1 MPRNFYELVWIF
13 IIYAFIGWCTEVSY
27 AALDRGIFVNRGFL
41 NGPYCPIYGCGVVIV
56 VAVLTPLK
64 DNLLILFIGSFLLTS
79 ILEYITGYLLEK
91 VFHNQ
96 WWDYSDKPFNI
107 HGYVCLKFSIY
118 WGLACTFIMDVL
130 HPIIY
135 KGITLMPHIVGM
147 ILICIIMTVFFV
159 DCGITVATILKF
171 NKRLKVMDEMAER
184 IHKLS
189 DEIGENIYENVT
201 DIVEKSEEFQ
211 ETHAE
216 LLDKLAETKDNLM
229 EIPGSAKEKIV
240 DTTGA
245 AKEKIA
251 ETTGAAKDKIAE
263 TTGTAKDKIA
273 ETTGTAKD
281 KIAETT
287 GAAKDKIAETTGAAK
302 DKIAETTGAAK
313 NKITGTT
320 ETARERIAETT
331 GTAKE
336 KITDTAANAKL
347 AISEN
352 IMEAKSSFEAKKN
365 AWTEKSEEWK
375 KNREKQKAE
384 LSELSEKYEH
394 LFEEKNFGFRRLM
407 KAFPD
412 MKSRENDKTL
422 TELKKHF
429 HLDKPEQK

>member
-1 MPRNFYELVWIF
+1 MPQNCYELVWIF

-201 DIVEKSEEFQ
+201 DIVEKSGEFQ

-216 LLDKLAETKDNLM
+216 LLDKL
-229 EIPGSAKEKIV
+229 
-240 DTTGA
+240 
-245 AKEKIA
+245 A

-263 TTGTAKDKIA
+263 TTGTAK
-273 ETTGTAKD
+273 
-281 KIAETT
+281 
-287 GAAKDKIAETTGAAK
+287 
-302 DKIAETTGAAK
+302 

-320 ETARERIAETT
+320 ETAREKIAETT

-394 LFEEKNFGFRRLM
+394 LFEEKNFGFQRLM

-422 TELKKHF
+422 SWQLILQWSFYLAFCKVLPSEKSSSYTVNTLLIAL
-429 HLDKPEQK
+429 HLHEQSKNIMISATYLALTLMRPQ

>member
-1 MPRNFYELVWIF
+1 M
-13 IIYAFIGWCTEVSY
+13 
-27 AALDRGIFVNRGFL
+27 
-41 NGPYCPIYGCGVVIV
+41 
-56 VAVLTPLK
+56 
-64 DNLLILFIGSFLLTS
+64 LTS

-216 LLDKLAETKDNLM
+216 LLDKLAETTRGC
-229 EIPGSAKEKIV
+229 EG
-240 DTTGA
+240 
-245 AKEKIA
+245 
-251 ETTGAAKDKIAE
+251 
-263 TTGTAKDKIA
+263 
-273 ETTGTAKD
+273 
-281 KIAETT
+281 
-287 GAAKDKIAETTGAAK
+287 
-302 DKIAETTGAAK
+302 
-313 NKITGTT
+313 
-320 ETARERIAETT
+320 
-331 GTAKE
+331 
-336 KITDTAANAKL
+336 
-347 AISEN
+347 
-352 IMEAKSSFEAKKN
+352 
-365 AWTEKSEEWK
+365 
-375 KNREKQKAE
+375 
-384 LSELSEKYEH
+384 
-394 LFEEKNFGFRRLM
+394 
-407 KAFPD
+407 
-412 MKSRENDKTL
+412 
-422 TELKKHF
+422 
-429 HLDKPEQK
+429 

>member
-1 MPRNFYELVWIF
+1 MSVDCI
-13 IIYAFIGWCTEVSY
+13 
-27 AALDRGIFVNRGFL
+27 
-41 NGPYCPIYGCGVVIV
+41 CGVVIV

-130 HPIIY
+130 HQIIY

-201 DIVEKSEEFQ
+201 DIVEKSGEFQ

-216 LLDKLAETKDNLM
+216 LLDKL
-229 EIPGSAKEKIV
+229 V
-240 DTTGA
+240 
-245 AKEKIA
+245 

-263 TTGTAKDKIA
+263 TTGTAK
-273 ETTGTAKD
+273 
-281 KIAETT
+281 
-287 GAAKDKIAETTGAAK
+287 
-302 DKIAETTGAAK
+302 

-320 ETARERIAETT
+320 ETAREKIAETT
-331 GTAKE
+331 G
-336 KITDTAANAKL
+336 NAKL

-407 KAFPD
+407 KAFPKMTSD
-412 MKSRENDKTL
+412 NHNETLQRLKTYIEKRGKSDDKRN
-422 TELKKHF
+422 
-429 HLDKPEQK
+429 

>member
-1 MPRNFYELVWIF
+1 MPQNCYELVWIF

-171 NKRLKVMDEMAER
+171 NKRLKIMDEMAER

-216 LLDKLAETKDNLM
+216 LLDKLAET
-229 EIPGSAKEKIV
+229 
-240 DTTGA
+240 
-245 AKEKIA
+245 
-251 ETTGAAKDKIAE
+251 TGAAKDKIAE
-263 TTGTAKDKIA
+263 TTGTAK
-273 ETTGTAKD
+273 
-281 KIAETT
+281 
-287 GAAKDKIAETTGAAK
+287 
-302 DKIAETTGAAK
+302 

-320 ETARERIAETT
+320 ETAREKIAETT

-394 LFEEKNFGFRRLM
+394 LFEEKNFGFQRLM

-422 TELKKHF
+422 TEFKKHF
-429 HLDKPEQK
+429 RLDKPEQK

>member
-1 MPRNFYELVWIF
+1 MPQNCYELVWIF

-201 DIVEKSEEFQ
+201 DIVEKSGEFQ

-216 LLDKLAETKDNLM
+216 LLDKL
-229 EIPGSAKEKIV
+229 V
-240 DTTGA
+240 
-245 AKEKIA
+245 

-263 TTGTAKDKIA
+263 TTGTAK
-273 ETTGTAKD
+273 
-281 KIAETT
+281 
-287 GAAKDKIAETTGAAK
+287 
-302 DKIAETTGAAK
+302 

-320 ETARERIAETT
+320 ETAREKIAETT
-331 GTAKE
+331 G
-336 KITDTAANAKL
+336 NAKL

-422 TELKKHF
+422 TEFKKHF
-429 HLDKPEQK
+429 RLDKPEQK

>member
-1 MPRNFYELVWIF
+1 
-13 IIYAFIGWCTEVSY
+13 
-27 AALDRGIFVNRGFL
+27 
-41 NGPYCPIYGCGVVIV
+41 
-56 VAVLTPLK
+56 
-64 DNLLILFIGSFLLTS
+64 
-79 ILEYITGYLLEK
+79 
-91 VFHNQ
+91 
-96 WWDYSDKPFNI
+96 
-107 HGYVCLKFSIY
+107 
-118 WGLACTFIMDVL
+118 
-130 HPIIY
+130 
-135 KGITLMPHIVGM
+135 MPHIVGM

-171 NKRLKVMDEMAER
+171 NKRLKIMDEMAER

-201 DIVEKSEEFQ
+201 DIMEKSGEFQ

-216 LLDKLAETKDNLM
+216 LLDKL
-229 EIPGSAKEKIV
+229 
-240 DTTGA
+240 
-245 AKEKIA
+245 A

-263 TTGTAKDKIA
+263 TTGTAK
-273 ETTGTAKD
+273 
-281 KIAETT
+281 
-287 GAAKDKIAETTGAAK
+287 
-302 DKIAETTGAAK
+302 

-320 ETARERIAETT
+320 ETAREKIAETT
-331 GTAKE
+331 GNAKE

-394 LFEEKNFGFRRLM
+394 LFEEKNFGFQRLM

-422 TELKKHF
+422 TEFKKHF
-429 HLDKPEQK
+429 RLDKPEQNKNRCAAGSSGRRNGENMIRTVDTKIITENVKEMCIEANHYLSKDMDIAMKNAVTTEKSELGRKILNQLQDNLKIADEEMIPICQDTGMAVIFLEVGQDVHFEGEAIEDAINEGVRQGYTEGYLRKSVVKDPLIRENTRTIPRRLSIIPSFRGIK